1 MSLKK
6 RPAILLSYGIA
17 LCLLAASGLSCVV
30 YRQSPTAGH
39 ASPRTESESRPFIT
53 PECSSVKECLQG
65 ILGVPPYEPTKDGF
79 DAIRDWVA
87 YNIEYKPDEE
97 RAGTSDDWQRPKEV
111 LTDPR
116 VGDCEDFSLVLCAL
130 LRAYGIGAERVFVV
144 IGVDGRDGA
153 HAFLI
158 EDWYLDGKWRLI
170 EPQAPAQLRQGFP
183 VFRLMD
189 SGLDK
194 YEIIVAFNDLY
205 YYEGSFPWDE
215 DQEDSW
221 TLNGMISA
229 VGSVTQR
236 LSQLLAYL
244 LGLLSNEN
252 QQDVSRLNDDT
263 TVLKTSPASPSRPS
277 D

>member
-1 MSLKK
+1 MKR
-6 RPAILLSYGIA
+6 RPAILLSCGIT

-111 LTDPR
+111 LTDSR
-116 VGDCEDFSLVLCAL
+116 VGDCEDFSLLLCAL

-144 IGVDGRDGA
+144 LGVDGRDGA

-170 EPQAPAQLRQGFP
+170 EPQTPAQLRQGFP

-194 YEIIVAFNDLY
+194 YEITVAFNDLY

>member
-1 MSLKK
+1 MKR
-6 RPAILLSYGIA
+6 RPAILLSCGIA

-116 VGDCEDFSLVLCAL
+116 VGDCEDFSLLLCAL